1 MEEKELNYKAEKVAH
16 YLVGGL
22 GIKETADLV
31 GVTTMTVYRYLKI
44 PAVQSLIRSLRRISV
59 EHSINELQR
68 LNSKA
73 ISTLEKLLDCAD
85 SPASRCRAAAII
97 LTKNTENLTV
107 FEYESRLAAIEARFN
122 LNENR

>member
-1 MEEKELNYKAEKVAH
+1 MENSQLNIKQEKTAH

-31 GVTTMTVYRYLKI
+31 GITTMTVYRYMKI
-44 PAVQSLIRSLRRISV
+44 PAFQSLVRELRRISV

-73 ISTLEKLLDCAD
+73 IMTLEKLLDCAE
-85 SPASRCRAAAII
+85 SPAARCRAAAII
-97 LTKNTENLTV
+97 LTKNTENLDV
-107 FEYESRLAAIEARFN
+107 FEYESRLAAIEAKFN
-122 LNENR
+122 EKK